1 MMCQLVLAFKTTCF
15 NKKRLDAIDKTNTS
29 MLKAIYTLAK
39 QDYKD
44 STKDGDK
51 DVAMSETH
59 DNTYVYRQPLHFQ
72 NVNKRVSNPT
82 VKCTTNQA
90 YGKSDATLN
99 NIETIFILGDDDDD
113 DDEFL
118 RPLDKGMKGKF
129 VRPSEKKTTDDSSP
143 QQPFTSNYVRGLKAK
158 AEIVKDS
165 SIPPRTLSF
174 PNDKSISGS
183 SKKQKIDNHVQP
195 TWNASGYQYSK
206 GSSLG
211 SINNNKP
218 TWMFHRPQPNSS
230 RGYTHT
236 IPKDMPC
243 TFKPTVDMNL
253 NFEETQVCAY
263 VFNPKVDP
271 SGNEILFGLG
281 NNLGTRAHFQSL
293 CPNKPIREEI
303 ILFMALKV
311 AYSQLY
317 RTRSVWCMPPAFV
330 VDVID
335 GTPVETVMLHY
346 GKDWMPLF
354 ANLKLIYIPILE
366 NMDHWYLMVIDL
378 AGKKIYHLDCD
389 LTSQTTYDRKD
400 HIKIMANAMLNVLE
414 SVFETEDLI
423 FGFARMDNWDIVE
436 PRGIPNYGSR
446 MNANGGVICDSLAW
460 SDEKAVRMKVAMILL
475 LGTHNQYKA
484 ELITNAER
492 TWHDSIHGKH

>member
-1 MMCQLVLAFKTTCF
+1 MCTRNYDNEAETSLWTNDASSKQHCFQVPLPTGTVAVEKDEEVVRDTSPTATLNDVVAAIKHLAQQMENIENQ

-59 DNTYVYRQPLHFQ
+59 ENTYVYRQPLHFQ

-129 VRPSEKKTTDDSSP
+129 
-143 QQPFTSNYVRGLKAK
+143 

-271 SGNEILFGLG
+271 
-281 NNLGTRAHFQSL
+281 RY
-293 CPNKPIREEI
+293 
-303 ILFMALKV
+303 V
-311 AYSQLY
+311 
-317 RTRSVWCMPPAFV
+317 RSSV
-330 VDVID
+330 
-335 GTPVETVMLHY
+335 TH
-346 GKDWMPLF
+346 K
-354 ANLKLIYIPILE
+354 NYI
-366 NMDHWYLMVIDL
+366 
-378 AGKKIYHLDCD
+378 
-389 LTSQTTYDRKD
+389 TYD
-400 HIKIMANAMLNVLE
+400 
-414 SVFETEDLI
+414 
-423 FGFARMDNWDIVE
+423 
-436 PRGIPNYGSR
+436 
-446 MNANGGVICDSLAW
+446 
-460 SDEKAVRMKVAMILL
+460 
-475 LGTHNQYKA
+475 
-484 ELITNAER
+484 
-492 TWHDSIHGKH
+492 